1 MKYIRGF
8 LMAWGNFSALPC
20 PYHKWHEESRKA
32 MLCML
37 PLVGLLCSIVMLTV
51 WEFLNFTKTPSILT
65 GVLLTVIYFLS
76 TGFIHLDGFMDC
88 SDAILSR
95 RSEMSE
101 RQRILKASDVGAF
114 AVICIVMMFLI
125 FAASMITMAEG
136 FSFWKGCFFIGV
148 VMTSRSVAA
157 DAVLWKPAM
166 KISQYA
172 SFEETE
178 TKATLDFIVLWSIT
192 VIPVSVVFF
201 LLIGV
206 GLSQSYENVAYVY
219 SYIGAVVV
227 TAGTAHVMGFKD
239 RRNLGGMNGDIA
251 GHMIV
256 TSETAGVLAAA
267 ILVSWGGG

>member
-20 PYHKWHEESRKA
+20 PYHKWHEDSRKA

-37 PLVGLLCSIVMLTV
+37 PLVGALCSIVVVVIWRFLFFADTPPVLTGAMLTAA
-51 WEFLNFTKTPSILT
+51 
-65 GVLLTVIYFLS
+65 YFLS

-95 RSEMSE
+95 RPEMSE

-114 AVICIVMMFLI
+114 AVISIVMMFMI
-125 FAASMITMAEG
+125 FTASMITLADG
-136 FSFWKGCFFIGV
+136 FSIWKACFFIGV

-157 DAVLWKPAM
+157 DDVLWKPVM
-166 KISQYA
+166 KTSQYA
-172 SFEETE
+172 SFGEIN
-178 TKATLDFIVLWSIT
+178 TKGTADFIALWSIT
-192 VIPVSVVFF
+192 IIPLLAVFF

-206 GLSQSYENVAYVY
+206 GLEESYEIVKYVY
-219 SYIGAVVV
+219 SYTGAIIV
-227 TAGTAHVMGFKD
+227 TAVTAHITGFRD
-239 RRNLGGMNGDIA
+239 RRALGGMSGDIA

-267 ILVSWGGG
+267 ILVSWG